1 MKILIYTHEFPP
13 FAGGAGI
20 YSYDLAVGLAGL
32 GVEVHVATPG
42 PPRPDES
49 GVWGSLIRLP
59 VHYMARW
66 QTEIPWAHYFLLRLY
81 WRHRFDMLLV
91 TERVAQARLALL
103 KHPWFRYVTVV
114 HGSEVLWYFGTDGAN
129 LDVEAHWL
137 AQLHERADVCIA
149 GTDATAQL
157 ARRLLGGKMIRFETV
172 LYGINLER
180 LGSPDLDKV
189 RGMRSAY
196 GADAEVVF
204 CLGRLDLDKGHD
216 VLLRAFS
223 EVLRVR
229 PRARL
234 LIGGDGPFAGRLK
247 GLRDALVLGDRVEF
261 LGKIPQDEIPDY
273 FALCDVFAMPS
284 RCERRWEGFGLVYL
298 EANFYGKPV
307 VGGNE
312 GGVPEA
318 IADGESGIVV
328 DSRDAHAVAGA
339 IIRLLGDPELRRTM
353 GERGRERLLARFTA
367 QRMAEETLQL
377 IRRSADESRPFTRMV
392 RAASLIGW
400 SIAYILQA
408 ASQRAKRLW
417 RAGSG
422 PRKAAESQP

>member
-20 YSYDLAVGLAGL
+20 YSHDLAVGLAEL

-103 KHPWFRYVTVV
+103 KRPWFRYITVI
-114 HGSEVLWYFGTDGAN
+114 HGSEVLWYFGTERAH
-129 LDVEAHWL
+129 LDVEARWM

-149 GTDATAQL
+149 VADATAQL
-157 ARRLLGGKMIRFETV
+157 ARRLLGGKKIRFETV
-172 LYGINLER
+172 LNGINLER

-247 GLRDALVLGDRVEF
+247 GLRDELVLGDRVEF

-318 IADGESGIVV
+318 IADGESGLVV
-328 DSRDAHAVAGA
+328 DSRDAHAVAAA

-353 GERGRERLLARFTA
+353 GERGRERLFARFTA
-367 QRMAEETLQL
+367 KRMAEETLQL
-377 IRRSADESRPFTRMV
+377 IRRSADEPRPFTRMA

-400 SIAYILQA
+400 SIAYVLQA
-408 ASQRAKRLW
+408 ASQRARRLW
-417 RAGSG
+417 RAGIGSHT
-422 PRKAAESQP
+422 AVESQP

>member
-20 YSYDLAVGLAGL
+20 YSHDLAVGLAEL

-42 PPRPDES
+42 PPRQDES
-49 GVWGSLIRLP
+49 GIWGSLVRLP

-66 QTEIPWAHYFLLRLY
+66 QTEIPWAHYFLHRLY

-91 TERVAQARLALL
+91 TERVAQERIAHLQ
-103 KHPWFRYVTVV
+103 HPWFRYITVI
-114 HGSEVLWYFGTDGAN
+114 HGTEVLDYFGGTKAYLPVTSQEMGQ
-129 LDVEAHWL
+129 EY
-137 AQLHERADVCIA
+137 ERADLCIA
-149 GTDATAQL
+149 GSQATLSL
-157 ARRLLGGKMIRFETV
+157 AERLLGGNNIRYALV
-172 LYGINLER
+172 KYGIDTGR
-180 LGSPDLDKV
+180 LGQPEAEHVQQL
-189 RGMRSAY
+189 RAAY
-196 GADAEVVF
+196 GPDAEIIL
-204 CLGRLDLDKGHD
+204 CLGRLALDKGHD
-216 VLLRAFS
+216 ILLRAFA
-223 EVLRVR
+223 EVLHVR

-234 LIGGDGPFAGRLK
+234 LIGGDGPLIS
-247 GLRDALVLGDRVEF
+247 ALMKLCESLSLGDRVEF

-318 IADGESGIVV
+318 IADGESGLVV
-328 DSRDAHAVAGA
+328 DPRDPHAVATA

-353 GERGRERLLARFTA
+353 GERGRGRLFARFTA
-367 QRMAEETLQL
+367 KRMAEETLQL
-377 IRRSADESRPFTRMV
+377 IRGSADEHRPFNRMV
-392 RAASLIGW
+392 RAVNWAVW
-400 SIAYILQA
+400 SIAYIFQA
-408 ASQRAKRLW
+408 ASQRARRIW
-417 RAGSG
+417 SAGSG
-422 PRKAAESQP
+422 AHKAAESQP